1 MKQSLRSAIEGLAVA
16 FGSVALATAVGHA
29 LRGGQRL
36 ADVVMVYM
44 LGVVLVSMRYGYLAS
59 LVSAIA
65 SVLCFDFYFV
75 PPYYTFAIADPGH
88 LVTFTVMVV
97 VAVVVSSLT
106 RRVRNQ
112 AEEGRK
118 LAEEAR
124 EARFRVESEQMRSA
138 LLSSIS
144 HDLRTPLAVVTGAA
158 SALLDDRIEEPA
170 RRDLVDTIVKEAEQL
185 ERRLQNLLDM
195 TRVEGGALRLRK
207 QWQPL
212 EEVVGTALRR
222 TETMLEG
229 RDVSVALPD
238 AMVPIDASLVEQV
251 LVNLLENASK
261 YTPPATPIRIGATLV
276 DGALR
281 VEVEDRGAGIPEEEA
296 ERVFEK
302 FHRVRTD
309 LAGAGLGLAICAG
322 IVKAHG
328 GRIWVEPR
336 AEGGASFRFTLP
348 IDGEPPPLE
357 NGELPA

>member
-1 MKQSLRSAIEGLAVA
+1 
-16 FGSVALATAVGHA
+16 
-29 LRGGQRL
+29 
-36 ADVVMVYM
+36 
-44 LGVVLVSMRYGYLAS
+44 
-59 LVSAIA
+59 
-65 SVLCFDFYFV
+65 
-75 PPYYTFAIADPGH
+75 
-88 LVTFTVMVV
+88 
-97 VAVVVSSLT
+97 
-106 RRVRNQ
+106 
-112 AEEGRK
+112 
-118 LAEEAR
+118 
-124 EARFRVESEQMRSA
+124 
-138 LLSSIS
+138 
-144 HDLRTPLAVVTGAA
+144 
-158 SALLDDRIEEPA
+158 
-170 RRDLVDTIVKEAEQL
+170 
-185 ERRLQNLLDM
+185 M

-261 YTPPATPIRIGATLV
+261 YTPPATPIRIGAILV
-276 DGALR
+276 EGALR

-296 ERVFEK
+296 DRVFEK

-336 AEGGASFRFTLP
+336 GEGGASFRFTLP